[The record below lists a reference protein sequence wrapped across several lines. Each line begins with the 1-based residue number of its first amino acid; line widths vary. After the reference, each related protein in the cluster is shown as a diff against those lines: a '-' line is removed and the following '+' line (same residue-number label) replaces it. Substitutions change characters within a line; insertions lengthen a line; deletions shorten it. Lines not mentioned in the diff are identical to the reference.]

1 MKVKG
6 ADGHEY
12 DVTGQGQGNLNTVF
26 GSAGLA
32 SFLGLNAGNILNGWG
47 NNCNNGWNRNGCGCN
62 GADMPITRYE
72 ATMMQEL
79 AAKDSKIGLLESNIY
94 TDQKLADVYERLNAK
109 IDANRAAQDA
119 VNLQQATYN
128 AANTAAIGC
137 IQNQIAQLFGITKL
151 VVPNTSVCPGWGNVT
166 ITPSA
171 TTTV

>member
-47 NNCNNGWNRNGCGCN
+47 NNCNRNGCGCN
-62 GADMPITRYE
+62 GVDVPITRYE
-72 ATMMQEL
+72 ATMLQEL
-79 AAKDSKIGLLESNIY
+79 GAKDSKIALLESTIY
-94 TDQKLADVYERLNAK
+94 TDKRFDEIQEKLMNR
-109 IDANRAAQDA
+109 IDAVKEAQDA
-119 VNLQQATYN
+119 INLQQATYN

-137 IQNQIAQLFGITKL
+137 MQNQIAQLYGITKL
-151 VVPNTSVCPGWGNVT
+151 VVPNGSVCPGWGNVT